1 MNKPQLSPVP
11 ARGNRLPSDGP
22 LFRGAGWQ
30 RAGSPTGGRRTLPV
44 LEAPADC
51 QSATQQAA
59 SLPYVAPVDGP
70 DAQPK
75 LVTAASSETQT
86 AERADAAVRVPAA
99 PTPIAILGVPFDN
112 VTSADTLRI
121 IGEMIASGRP
131 HYAATANVDFVVQAL
146 GDVEL
151 RRILADAD
159 LVLCDGMPLVWAS
172 RFLGNPLPERVT
184 GSDLVP
190 KLLGEAA
197 RKGWRVFFLGGTDE
211 SVARAAKNAQ
221 ALHPQLQLAGAYS
234 PPFQPLLE
242 MDHEDIV
249 RRVREAKPDILLVAF
264 GCPKQEK
271 WISMQ
276 FKQAGVP
283 LSIGVGATIDFLAG
297 SVRRAPQW
305 MQRTGLEWAFRLLQE
320 PRRLFRRY
328 VTDLW
333 VFGRAILWQ
342 WWQLRGLR
350 SQARRTSYV
359 SSRATR
365 SGGFQVVRFA
375 ERLDAATVSQHEEL
389 WPSLVASEAHVLLDV
404 SGVKFIDSTGVG
416 LLVRL
421 QKKLR
426 AGPRQL
432 VLVAPT
438 NPVVR
443 ALALMRITEFFPTA
457 ESRTAAGALIRE
469 RLSEL
474 NVVATL
480 NLAGP
485 QEPLAWQGDI
495 IAANEDS
502 VWRIT
507 KLHLEASCRRETEM
521 NINLAGVRFIDS
533 TGVRL
538 MVRVRKEAR
547 QRGIQLKFTE
557 LQPAVQNVLRIL
569 RMESYLL
576 N

>member
-1 MNKPQLSPVP
+1 M
-11 ARGNRLPSDGP
+11 
-22 LFRGAGWQ
+22 
-30 RAGSPTGGRRTLPV
+30 TTLQFSS
-44 LEAPADC
+44 APALETIELFD
-51 QSATQQAA
+51 
-59 SLPYVAPVDGP
+59 
-70 DAQPK
+70 QPPA
-75 LVTAASSETQT
+75 LERGRPRPRVPEPLL
-86 AERADAAVRVPAA
+86 RADEGVRAPAA
-99 PTPIAILGVPFDN
+99 RTPIAILGVPFDN

-146 GDVEL
+146 EDVEL
-151 RRILADAD
+151 RRILGDAD

-190 KLLGEAA
+190 KLLGEAE
-197 RKGWRVFFLGGTDE
+197 RNGWRVFFLGGTDE

-221 ALHPQLQLAGAYS
+221 ALHPQLQLVGAYS
-234 PPFQPLLE
+234 PPFKSLLE
-242 MDHEDIV
+242 MDHDDIV
-249 RRVREAKPDILLVAF
+249 RRVREAKPDVLLVAF

-271 WISMQ
+271 WINMQ

-283 LSIGVGATIDFLAG
+283 LSIGVGATLDFLAG
-297 SVRRAPQW
+297 SVRRAPVW
-305 MQRTGLEWAFRLLQE
+305 MQRTGLEWIFRLLQE

-350 SQARRTSYV
+350 DQSRRANRVIAQAPRTGDSQL
-359 SSRATR
+359 
-365 SGGFQVVRFA
+365 VRFA
-375 ERLDAATVSQHEEL
+375 ERLDAATVSEHQEL
-389 WPSLVASEAHVLLDV
+389 WAGLVASEAHVLLDV

-426 AGPRQL
+426 AGRRQL

-438 NPVVR
+438 KPVQR
-443 ALALMRITEFFPTA
+443 ALALMRIAEFFPT
-457 ESRTAAGALIRE
+457 SCHLTAARDLIRE
-469 RLSEL
+469 RVSEQ

-495 IAANEDS
+495 TAANEAAI
-502 VWRIT
+502 WRLT
-507 KLHLEASCRRETEM
+507 KVHLEISRVRKTAI
-521 NINLAGVRFIDS
+521 NVNLAGVRFLDS

-538 MVRVRKEAR
+538 MVRVRKEAS
-547 QRGIQLKFTE
+547 QRGVKLSFTE
-557 LQPAVQNVLRIL
+557 PPPVVQNVLRIL
-569 RMESYLL
+569 RMEQYLL